1 MNDERGQLNRKVH
14 GTLEVLGILFVDERR
29 EIATIVENHIER
41 LSTSE
46 GIECLLNAPR
56 VFLLCLALPGKDG
69 HASSG
74 DSRKS
79 MDG

>member
-1 MNDERGQLNRKVH
+1 MNDEHRNLNRIVH
-14 GTLEVLGILFVDERR
+14 GTLEVLGILLVDECR
-29 EIATIVENHIER
+29 EVTTIVENHVER
-41 LSTSE
+41 LATGE

-56 VFLLCLALPGKDG
+56 IFLLCLALPGKDG

-74 DSRKS
+74 DSGKS